1 MTNEECQMTKKARNP
16 NDKLAALKP
25 PRCLRPSLAPEQH
38 GFRASCFVSDL
49 SFVIRH
55 SSLFLCAVAL
65 LIAVPVTRAADTN
78 AVLDAWLSAQTNFTT
93 WSADFVQTRSLKA
106 LSQPLVTTGQVW
118 FAKPNSF
125 HWELGKPAQT
135 VAVRDADLLEVIYP
149 KLKRVERYSLAEG
162 KSGQLGEAL
171 GLLDAGFPKS
181 RADFDAR
188 FRLLSLQATNEAWL
202 LELQP
207 INPSARRMMP
217 AIRVTVA
224 TNNFVL
230 LGNELFFPDGSR
242 MRNDFS
248 NAKLNETFASDI
260 FRPSVGADFKVVE
273 PSTR

>member
-1 MTNEECQMTKKARNP
+1 MSDFGA
-16 NDKLAALKP
+16 LALVI
-25 PRCLRPSLAPEQH
+25 CLL
-38 GFRASCFVSDL
+38 
-49 SFVIRH
+49 
-55 SSLFLCAVAL
+55 
-65 LIAVPVTRAADTN
+65 AVPSSRAADTN
-78 AVLDAWLSAQTNFTT
+78 AVLDAWLNAQTNFTT

-125 HWELGKPAQT
+125 RWELGKPAQT
-135 VAVRDADLLEVIYP
+135 LAVRDADRLEVIYP

-188 FRLLSLQATNEAWL
+188 FRLLSLQVTNSAWL
-202 LELQP
+202 LDLQP
-207 INPSARRMMP
+207 VNPTARRMMP
-217 AIRVTVA
+217 AIRVTLA

-230 LGNELFFPDGSR
+230 LGNELVFPDGSR

-248 NAKLNETFASDI
+248 ETKLNETFAPDL
-260 FRPSVGADFKVVE
+260 FRPAVGADFKVVE